1 MVKREKLSTNYEETQ
16 KEVLKLNVSQDD
28 KVTKVSWALP
38 FIIPPLEVYTAYR
51 HIKRK
56 IKSFW

>member
-28 KVTKVSWALP
+28 KVTKVS
-38 FIIPPLEVYTAYR
+38 
-51 HIKRK
+51 
-56 IKSFW
+56 